1 MRSVLAA
8 LALLAGASAASAE
21 VWLMREGRCG
31 EYRSRWDV
39 EQDQPGVWVGAA
51 DHVQVGGP
59 CVARTGV
66 NSRSRVRAVIVGQ
79 EFFAILQSEPASGAA
94 VHSGQICSYYGPVR
108 DDQVRGSRCVKEESV
123 SCSPCAFG
131 LRATAR
137 CSSVLDR
144 LRPIS
149 RMMIGRTIHRHPI
162 PTGRHR
168 AGEIRAARARN
179 FPHSTAWT
187 GCGPLRSVSPAV

>member
-1 MRSVLAA
+1 MISSLLVLWGELTMRSVLAA

-39 EQDQPGVWVGAA
+39 EQDQPGVWVGSA

-94 VHSGQICSYYGPVR
+94 VHSGQICSCYGPVR
-108 DDQVRGSRCVKEESV
+108 DDQVRGVEDCEGGE
-123 SCSPCAFG
+123 
-131 LRATAR
+131 
-137 CSSVLDR
+137 
-144 LRPIS
+144 
-149 RMMIGRTIHRHPI
+149 RMMFALRFRPEGDREVQQRSGPPPADQQDDDRPDNPQTSD

-168 AGEIRAARARN
+168 AGEIRAA
-179 FPHSTAWT
+179 SLTA
-187 GCGPLRSVSPAV
+187 S

>member
-1 MRSVLAA
+1 MISSLLVLWGELTMRSVLAA

-108 DDQVRGSRCVKEESV
+108 DDQVRGVEVCEGGE
-123 SCSPCAFG
+123 
-131 LRATAR
+131 
-137 CSSVLDR
+137 
-144 LRPIS
+144 
-149 RMMIGRTIHRHPI
+149 RMMFALRFRPEGDREVQQRSGPPPADQQDDDRPDNPQTSDPDRTPPGWRDP
-162 PTGRHR
+162 RR
-168 AGEIRAARARN
+168 
-179 FPHSTAWT
+179 
-187 GCGPLRSVSPAV
+187 

>member
-94 VHSGQICSYYGPVR
+94 VPARLWIGACAGADLKSQASLV
-108 DDQVRGSRCVKEESV
+108 SFSWSV
-123 SCSPCAFG
+123 WP
-131 LRATAR
+131 LAR
-137 CSSVLDR
+137 RHEDR
-144 LRPIS
+144 I
-149 RMMIGRTIHRHPI
+149 
-162 PTGRHR
+162 
-168 AGEIRAARARN
+168 
-179 FPHSTAWT
+179 
-187 GCGPLRSVSPAV
+187 